1 MTLEIQFKIKN
12 NPNYQRYIRENSEWY
27 KILNRNPNMFKQFE
41 EKVKEEYKLRT
52 SDKLTKALSTIE
64 LFQNIISSFK

>member
-12 NPNYQRYIRENSEWY
+12 NPNYQRYIREHSNWY
-27 KILNRNPNMFKQFE
+27 KILNRNSNMFKNFE
-41 EKVKEEYKLRT
+41 EKVREEYKLRT
-52 SDKLTKALSTIE
+52 SDKITKALSTIE